1 MRAIHLITALLLCS
15 WITLAAAIPAAQA
28 APLHPRA
35 ELNRAEEYALAR
47 FCAAETEGEP
57 FICRLSVAAV
67 MLNRLSDPR
76 FPDTVTGI
84 LADGGYKAA
93 PVTEA
98 DMASARWALQVAL
111 MGVDPTGGSLWWGR
125 SDTAAAAD
133 LIPRLTVGKR
143 VFGVR
148 R

>member
-1 MRAIHLITALLLCS
+1 MRKMRMM
-15 WITLAAAIPAAQA
+15 AAIFAILFCMIGGVVPAKA
-28 APLHPRA
+28 APLTPRA

-47 FCAAETEGEP
+47 FCAAQTEGEP

-84 LADGGYKAA
+84 LSDGGYKAS

-98 DMASARWALQVAL
+98 DLASARWALQVAQ
-111 MGVDPTGGSLWWGR
+111 MGVDPTAGSLWWAHT
-125 SDTAAAAD
+125 DTAEAAD
-133 LIPRLTVGKR
+133 LIPHLTVGKQ

>member
-1 MRAIHLITALLLCS
+1 MRKMRMM
-15 WITLAAAIPAAQA
+15 AAIFAILFCMIGGVVPAKA
-28 APLHPRA
+28 APLTPRA

-47 FCAAETEGEP
+47 FCAAQTEGEP

-84 LADGGYKAA
+84 LSDGGYKAS

-98 DMASARWALQVAL
+98 DMASARWALQVAQ
-111 MGVDPTGGSLWWGR
+111 MGVDPTAGSLWWAHT
-125 SDTAAAAD
+125 DTAEAAD
-133 LIPRLTVGKR
+133 LIPKLTVGKR

-148 R
+148 G